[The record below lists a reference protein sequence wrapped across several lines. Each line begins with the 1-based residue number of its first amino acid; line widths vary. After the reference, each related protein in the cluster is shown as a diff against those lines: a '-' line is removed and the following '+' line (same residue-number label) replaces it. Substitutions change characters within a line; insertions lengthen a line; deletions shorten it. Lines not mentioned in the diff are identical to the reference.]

1 MRNKDIPPFVT
12 RMNVE
17 GIMLNEISQT
27 EKDKYCA
34 ISMICGILKKKKKK
48 IYKKQSRVVVTR
60 GWERAGG
67 KWRDIWVKGHKLSII
82 RLTSSGAL
90 MYSMLITDNNPV

>member
-34 ISMICGILKKKKKK
+34 ISMICGILKKKRKKFIK
-48 IYKKQSRVVVTR
+48 NRV
-60 GWERAGG
+60 E
-67 KWRDIWVKGHKLSII
+67 
-82 RLTSSGAL
+82 
-90 MYSMLITDNNPV
+90 